1 MVYTDIKD
9 KELRKQTV
17 KFITKPFTKKINIA
31 ITELQVPDFGL
42 VPKERGWVKHVLR
55 RIT

>member
-17 KFITKPFTKKINIA
+17 KFITKPFTKIINIIA

-42 VPKERGWVKHVLR
+42 VPKERGWVKHV
-55 RIT
+55 